1 MPGIWLKHLAQG
13 LRGSSKTADVVAVVV
28 VGVGVG
34 VGVDGVDVVVVI
46 CRCIMPEDVQHPQG
60 SYVLIL
66 AATKD
71 WRVCL
76 CVCKKQLRVSDK

>member
-28 VGVGVG
+28 VGVG